1 MPKIHI
7 MKKTILIFVFAFLST
22 FIYAQVDNQSGSQ
35 HLRIGANFF
44 KDNANIKVIYN
55 YGLSEMFSVGAGV
68 YVLNDSY
75 GFIRG
80 DFYLNS
86 VVPLPENLTIF
97 GGLELGIIGVDF
109 LDIEPQLGI
118 AYSVSN
124 NIDLFLEVG
133 NTGTIGIS
141 FKF

>member
-1 MPKIHI
+1 
-7 MKKTILIFVFAFLST
+7 MKKTILIFIFAFTSS
-22 FIYAQVDNQSGSQ
+22 FIYAQVDTQSGSQ

-44 KDNANIKVIYN
+44 KDNANIKVVYN
-55 YGLSEMFSVGAGV
+55 HGLSEMFSVGGGV

-80 DFYLNS
+80 DFYLDS
-86 VVPLPENLTIF
+86 VVSLPENLNVF
-97 GGLELGIIGVDF
+97 GGIELGVIGIDF

-118 AYSVSN
+118 AYSISN
-124 NIDLFLEVG
+124 HIDLFLEVG
-133 NTGTIGIS
+133 NTGTIGLS

>member
-1 MPKIHI
+1 
-7 MKKTILIFVFAFLST
+7 
-22 FIYAQVDNQSGSQ
+22 
-35 HLRIGANFF
+35 
-44 KDNANIKVIYN
+44 
-55 YGLSEMFSVGAGV
+55 MFSVGAGV

-118 AYSVSN
+118 AYSISN

>member
-1 MPKIHI
+1 
-7 MKKTILIFVFAFLST
+7 MKKITLILVFSLLST
-22 FIYAQVDNQSGSQ
+22 FIYAQVDNHSGSQ

-44 KDNANIKVIYN
+44 KNDTNLKVIYN
-55 YGLSEMFSVGAGV
+55 HGISEMFSAGAGV

-80 DFYLNS
+80 DFYLDS
-86 VVPLPENLTIF
+86 VVPLPENLNIF
-97 GGLELGIIGVDF
+97 GGIEVGIIGIDF

-133 NTGTIGIS
+133 NTGTIGLS

>member
-1 MPKIHI
+1 

-22 FIYAQVDNQSGSQ
+22 FIYSQVDNQNGSQ

-44 KDNANIKVIYN
+44 KDNTNIKVVYN
-55 YGLSEMFSVGAGV
+55 HGLSEMFSVGAGV

-80 DFYLNS
+80 DFYLDS
-86 VVPLPENLTIF
+86 VVPLPENLNIF
-97 GGLELGIIGVDF
+97 GGLEIGIIGIDF

-118 AYSVSN
+118 AYSISN

-133 NTGTIGIS
+133 NTGTIGLS